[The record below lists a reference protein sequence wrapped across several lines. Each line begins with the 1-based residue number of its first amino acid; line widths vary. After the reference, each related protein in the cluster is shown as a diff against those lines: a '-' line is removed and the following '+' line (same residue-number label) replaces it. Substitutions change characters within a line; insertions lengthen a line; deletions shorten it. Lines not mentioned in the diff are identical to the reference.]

1 MAQARG
7 ALHVTT
13 GGTAALLAASS
24 WTVLGAVTL
33 PALVTVGDSLA
44 DFDAPVAGR
53 LRYRGAETRTFGVRA
68 ALTVSGPGAVPVSF
82 GFRLAKNGT
91 TIEASEQSR
100 SLWVF
105 LGWQGVTVEA
115 LVTLAPNDYVEVF
128 AAVSADASLTV
139 AELSL
144 VAIAAELSAS
154 DPVSGAASGSDWR
167 ALEDLL
173 NRALVASPLAEVV
186 TYTPTGE
193 GGTDVR
199 GIFSLNEMVVE
210 AGEVRIATHS
220 PHVGL
225 RVADLPMYPET
236 LFGVRAGGIDYRV
249 RDGGV
254 IPYGGGSWVEL
265 LLEEL

>member
-24 WTVLGAVTL
+24 WTVLGAASI

-53 LRYRGAETRTFGVRA
+53 LRYLGTETRTFGVRA
-68 ALTVSGPGAVPVSF
+68 ALTVAGPGAVATSF
-82 GFRLAKNGT
+82 GFRIARNGT
-91 TIEASEQSR
+91 TIEASEQTR
-100 SLWVF
+100 SLWAF
-105 LGWQGVTVEA
+105 LGWQGLSVEA
-115 LVTLAPNDYVEVF
+115 LVSLAPNDYVEVY

-154 DPVSGAASGSDWR
+154 EPTSGAASGTDWR

-193 GGTDVR
+193 AGTDVR
-199 GIFSLNEMVVE
+199 GIWSLNEMLVE
-210 AGEVRIATHS
+210 AGDIRIATHS

-225 RVADLPMYPET
+225 RVADLAAYPEPG
-236 LFGVRAGGIDYRV
+236 FGVRAGGIDYLV

-265 LLEEL
+265 LLEES